1 MDDEKNNEI
10 PNDGEDDINFSPFFE
25 YLKTENGHQIA
36 SKILTIIDDVK
47 KATLSNTT
55 GSIKL
60 FAWHKIIIV
69 ALVVIAATILTMFD
83 KFNPTVGV
91 LFGTLIGYVFGKTK
105 NS

>member
-1 MDDEKNNEI
+1 MDNEKNNNT
-10 PNDGEDDINFSPFFE
+10 PNDEEDDINLSPFFE

-47 KATLSNTT
+47 KATLSHTT

-69 ALVVIAATILTMFD
+69 ALVVVAATILSILD
-83 KFNPTVGV
+83 KFNPTIGV
-91 LFGTLIGYVFGKTK
+91 LFGTLIGYVFGKNK
-105 NS
+105 E